1 MKEFNEIMSNW
12 AKATGL
18 ATVAVGDDGEYISDC
33 FNFTD
38 FCIKYT
44 RGSAEGKRRCEEC
57 DRKGKG
63 VYDCHAG
70 LIDFAVDLNIDGK
83 KVGQV
88 IGGQVLPENPDEEKF
103 RQTAKELSIDPDEYI
118 EALHHVNVRTK
129 EAIDA
134 SAALLG
140 MTLNN
145 YINACYYKAKT
156 SETMKN
162 LSAGIDKTH
171 ELVQKI
177 TACTANLQNLQKHQR
192 IVAINASIEA
202 ARVGE
207 VGRGF
212 AVVAEEVEHLSE
224 NSSETNKTIE
234 EIVNEIRDTVSSLKV
249 EE

>member
-1 MKEFNEIMSNW
+1 MQEFNEIMRNW
-12 AKATGL
+12 ATATGL

-44 RGSAEGKRRCEEC
+44 RGSVEGKKRCEEC

-70 LIDFAVDLNIDGK
+70 LIDFAVDLKIDGK

-103 RQTAKELSIDPDEYI
+103 RQTASELSIDPDEYI
-118 EALHHVNVRTK
+118 EALHQVNIRSK
-129 EAIDA
+129 EVITA
-134 SAALLG
+134 SADLLG

-145 YINACYYKAKT
+145 YINACYYKSRT
-156 SETMKN
+156 SENMNN
-162 LSAGIDKTH
+162 LSAGIERTH
-171 ELVQKI
+171 ELVKKI
-177 TACTANLQNLQKHQR
+177 TACTANLQSIQKHQR

-207 VGRGF
+207 AGRGF
-212 AVVAEEVEHLSE
+212 AVVAEEVERLSE
-224 NSSETNKTIE
+224 NSSETNKNIE
-234 EIVNEIRDTVSSLKV
+234 EIVNEIRDTVSNLRV
-249 EE
+249 D